1 MADRIKWDVDKM
13 AQIHKEIADKL
24 NELEQNR
31 SFLADIDKI
40 AEQAWQGTASGV
52 YNLKLDMDMRIYDL
66 MLKELRELNDDLGK
80 AVNNCYRQCEEELRR
95 EMVSLGNY
103 IR

>member
-1 MADRIKWDVDKM
+1 MADAIRWNVDEM
-13 AQIHKEIADKL
+13 AQIQKKIADKL

-31 SFLADIDKI
+31 NFLANIDKT
-40 AEQAWQGTASGV
+40 AEQAWQGTASGA

-80 AVNNCYRQCEEELRR
+80 IVNNCYSRCEEEIRR
-95 EMVSLGNY
+95 ELVSLGKY
-103 IR
+103 VR